1 MSTQAS
7 ARLIRLLHL
16 AQDEAARVWRE
27 YCGAAQRGAIARCTE
42 LDRELAAINQHVHT
56 LEASIHH

>member
-1 MSTQAS
+1 MNPGAS

-27 YCGAAQRGAIARCTE
+27 YCGAAQRGAFERCAE
-42 LDRELAAINQHVHT
+42 LDREFAAINLHVRV
-56 LEASIHH
+56 LESSIPH